1 MLMPNEFIPA
11 LERCGKIAQLD
22 EFAFRKSCEFAGK
35 LRARGIELSVSVNL
49 SRADVVD
56 EGLLTRL
63 REYARTYDVPVSLV
77 PIEITESASVDEAE
91 VKQLAELLAASGFV
105 LHMDDFGSG
114 FSSLAALGTFPFE
127 CVKLDKSLIDL
138 IGTRAS
144 ERLLAHVIAYARETG
159 KTVVAEG
166 VETPQQLAFLDE
178 AGCDMVQGFLFSKA
192 RDEAG
197 FLELLD
203 AQD

>member
-1 MLMPNEFIPA
+1 M
-11 LERCGKIAQLD
+11 
-22 EFAFRKSCEFAGK
+22 
-35 LRARGIELSVSVNL
+35 RARGIELSVSVNL

-77 PIEITESASVDEAE
+77 PIEITESAAVDEAE

-127 CVKLDKSLIDL
+127 CVKLDKSLVDL
-138 IGTRAS
+138 IGNGAS

-159 KTVVAEG
+159 MTVVAEG

-203 AQD
+203 ARD

>member
-1 MLMPNEFIPA
+1 M
-11 LERCGKIAQLD
+11 
-22 EFAFRKSCEFAGK
+22 
-35 LRARGIELSVSVNL
+35 
-49 SRADVVD
+49 
-56 EGLLTRL
+56 
-63 REYARTYDVPVSLV
+63 
-77 PIEITESASVDEAE
+77 
-91 VKQLAELLAASGFV
+91 
-105 LHMDDFGSG
+105 
-114 FSSLAALGTFPFE
+114 
-127 CVKLDKSLIDL
+127 KLDKSLIDL

-166 VETPQQLAFLDE
+166 VETPRQLAFLDE

-203 AQD
+203 ARD

>member
-1 MLMPNEFIPA
+1 MPDEFIPI
-11 LERCGKIAQLD
+11 LERSGKIAQLD

-77 PIEITESASVDEAE
+77 PIEITESAAVDEAE

-166 VETPQQLAFLDE
+166 VETPQQLAFLDK